1 MEGGEQSGSRMDFGS
16 LVLRKPTPSR
26 PQPGSSSSDSLT
38 LWTGYGGRETTAGS
52 GGGHESDRSYSHML
66 AGSMSSAVQGE
77 DGRED
82 GMGLGSRS
90 LRSGGGSFA
99 ERLAARGNLNYKDME
114 SGGIAG
120 SGPPTSH
127 QPKSVPPSQ
136 ISMPQA
142 SYQLTI
148 PPGLSPTQLLG
159 SPVFLTT
166 SQVGMGGDLIVP
178 VKL

>member
-1 MEGGEQSGSRMDFGS
+1 MEGGDQSGFRMDSGS

-38 LWTGYGGRETTAGS
+38 LMTGYGGRETSVGS
-52 GGGHESDRSYSHML
+52 GGHDSDRPYSH
-66 AGSMSSAVQGE
+66 MSSAVQGE
-77 DGRED
+77 DRREH

-99 ERLAARGNLNYKDME
+99 ERLAARSISNYNESE
-114 SGGIAG
+114 SGGMAG
-120 SGPPTSH
+120 SGPSTNH
-127 QPKSVPPSQ
+127 QTKSVPPSQ

-148 PPGLSPTQLLG
+148 PPGLSPTQLLS

-166 SQVGMGGDLIVP
+166 SQVWHAWWHHYSCKTLS
-178 VKL
+178 